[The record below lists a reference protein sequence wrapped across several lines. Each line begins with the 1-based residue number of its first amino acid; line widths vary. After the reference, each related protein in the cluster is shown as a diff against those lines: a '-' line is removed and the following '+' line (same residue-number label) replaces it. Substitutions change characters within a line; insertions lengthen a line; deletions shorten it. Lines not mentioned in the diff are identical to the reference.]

1 MKKSERTH
9 RQKSE
14 KPKRREQIEV
24 LKEEAR
30 ALSGGK
36 ITSFVSPHCSPEVE
50 EAFWEHVV
58 SFEKRAQGKAE
69 TPSRSVAEELIQS
82 AIDLPPH
89 EQLDD
94 RQLKE
99 KLWEVIQALADRQY
113 FLYSTNHLSDRE
125 LYQRLW
131 LEELR
136 EDYVPMEDPQSAIL
150 IDFISSGSEEDIHD
164 YLKYYADPLA
174 RQGWKRE
181 FPEFDMPEHEDPPHD
196 RDRFLP
202 RAPWEK
208 QEEDQTVALN

>member
-14 KPKRREQIEV
+14 EQKRRERIEA

-36 ITSFVSPHCSPEVE
+36 VTSFVSPHCSPEIE

-69 TPSRSVAEELIQS
+69 TPSQSVAEELIQS
-82 AIDLPPH
+82 SIDLPPH
-89 EQLDD
+89 KQLDGQ
-94 RQLKE
+94 QLKE

-136 EDYVPMEDPQSAIL
+136 EDYVPMEDPL
-150 IDFISSGSEEDIHD
+150 VGSSHR
-164 YLKYYADPLA
+164 LHQLRK
-174 RQGWKRE
+174 
-181 FPEFDMPEHEDPPHD
+181 
-196 RDRFLP
+196 
-202 RAPWEK
+202 
-208 QEEDQTVALN
+208 

>member
-9 RQKSE
+9 QNSE
-14 KPKRREQIEV
+14 EQNRREQIEA

-36 ITSFVSPHCSPEVE
+36 ATSFVSPNCSPEVE

-58 SFEKRAQGKAE
+58 SFEKKAQGKAE
-69 TPSRSVAEELIQS
+69 TSSQSVAEELIRS
-82 AIDLPPH
+82 SIDLPPH
-89 EQLDD
+89 EQLAD
-94 RQLKE
+94 RPLKE

-125 LYQRLW
+125 LYQGLW
-131 LEELR
+131 LEDLR
-136 EDYVPMEDPQSAIL
+136 QDYVPITSPNSAYF
-150 IDFISSGSEEDIHD
+150 IDFISSGSKEDIHD

-181 FPEFDMPEHEDPPHD
+181 FPEFDVPEHEDPPYD

-202 RAPWEK
+202 RAPWDRS
-208 QEEDQTVALN
+208 EEHQAAALN

>member
-1 MKKSERTH
+1 MKKSQRTH

-14 KPKRREQIEV
+14 EQKQRIEA

-36 ITSFVSPHCSPEVE
+36 VTSFVSPHCSPEIE

-58 SFEKRAQGKAE
+58 SFEKRAQGKAG
-69 TPSRSVAEELIQS
+69 TPSQSVAQELIQS
-82 AIDLPPH
+82 SIDLPPH

-94 RQLKE
+94 RHLKE

-125 LYQRLW
+125 LYQGLW

-136 EDYVPMEDPQSAIL
+136 EDYVPMEDPQSAFV
-150 IDFISSGSEEDIHD
+150 IDFISSGSEEDIPR
-164 YLKYYADPLA
+164 LPEILRRSA
-174 RQGWKRE
+174 RSPG
-181 FPEFDMPEHEDPPHD
+181 
-196 RDRFLP
+196 L
-202 RAPWEK
+202 
-208 QEEDQTVALN
+208 EEGVS